1 MSAQEESTN
10 QPERSACQRCGL
22 PLPLQ
27 KSGRPRK
34 WCSAQ
39 CRQAAYEE
47 RRGLESWK
55 DKQPKVRDL
64 SDVVEVAQN
73 RAARRAR
80 VRQRSSTGRRSTHT
94 LGDCVSA
101 VCADQSTMAMVID
114 SVADMISDRQLVNTT
129 EGRFLAGGVAR
140 LVEVVHMVAFRVVP
154 GEVPPAP
161 TRQQR
166 GNE

>member
-1 MSAQEESTN
+1 MSAKEESTN
-10 QPERSACQRCGL
+10 QPDVSACQRCGL
-22 PLPLQ
+22 PLLLQ

-34 WCSAQ
+34 WCSAR

-64 SDVVEVAQN
+64 SEVVEVVQN
-73 RAARRAR
+73 RAARRAS
-80 VRQRSSTGRRSTHT
+80 VRQRSSTGHRSTHT

-114 SVADMISDRQLVNTT
+114 SVADLISDRQLANTT

-140 LVEVVHMVAFRVVP
+140 LVEVVHMVAFRVVRTD
-154 GEVPPAP
+154 VPPTP
-161 TRQQR
+161 TRRQS
-166 GNE
+166 